1 LLVWLQQLITIW
13 AKLHLLLPGVVSM
26 QRIHFNRDINNMLML
41 SKKIQDFKEFLVLLI
56 ERNLNIFFEK

>member
-1 LLVWLQQLITIW
+1 
-13 AKLHLLLPGVVSM
+13 M